1 MILCSFLQIVS
12 NYIIIGFHDY
22 FGNMI
27 KLSINY
33 ELLYRW
39 AELTRKIEFHVE
51 VQELNDSGEYAPV
64 EVQPRTTVGTGGI
77 FQLRQGQ
84 QRRIKVHIKPIHNS
98 GMLPIIC
105 ESVVSMAIG
114 CPVVRSELQK
124 PMDSYQE
131 VCILHIMYNKLI

>member
-1 MILCSFLQIVS
+1 MIL
-12 NYIIIGFHDY
+12 NK
-22 FGNMI
+22 
-27 KLSINY
+27 KLSFTY

-131 VCILHIMYNKLI
+131 VCILHIM